1 MPQFPRAGFMT
12 RPTPLERLNRL
23 SDHLKIDLW
32 IKRDDLAGV
41 TFGGNK
47 TRQLDYYFGQAL
59 AEGADTILIT
69 GAVQSN
75 FTRLAAAFAAKLGM
89 KAFVQLESRV
99 TNPTVN
105 YLESGNVMLS
115 QILGAEVVH
124 FPVGNDEDGADQAL
138 YERAEALRAEGAKPY
153 VIPLGKTDHPIAA
166 LGYQDA
172 AREIMAEDDGFDLV
186 VTGTGSGMTHTGL
199 IAGFAGTS
207 THVIGSCVRRKAA
220 LQQPRIRTMLRAFQ
234 TMTGEALPLTPDAV
248 DIWDGGLWPA
258 YGSMGPKAK
267 AAMQLMARYEGL
279 ILDPVYTAKSFSA
292 VPELVKE
299 GVIPQGARVCYV
311 HTGGLGAFF
320 AYQEQI
326 MAMIT
331 KAQAA
336 EEDAAEAKAAKAAKA
351 EAKKAKAAKKEA
363 AKAKKDG

>member
-1 MPQFPRAGFMT
+1 MPEFPRAGFMT
-12 RPTPLERLNRL
+12 RPTPLERLDRL

-41 TFGGNK
+41 SFGGNK

-75 FTRLAAAFAAKLGM
+75 FTRLAAAFAAKLGL

-99 TNPTVN
+99 ANPSAT
-105 YLESGNVMLS
+105 YLQSGNVLLS
-115 QILGAEVVH
+115 QILGAEVLH
-124 FPVGNDEDGADQAL
+124 FPVGEDEDGADKAL
-138 YERAEALRAEGAKPY
+138 YDRAEALRAEGAKPF

-207 THVIGSCVRRKAA
+207 THVIGSCVRRAKA
-220 LQQPRIRTMLRAFQ
+220 LQLPRITTMLAAFQ
-234 TMTGEALPLTPDAV
+234 SMTGQSLTLTADAI
-248 DIWDGGLWPA
+248 DIWDGALAPG
-258 YGSMGPKAK
+258 YGRMGPVAQT
-267 AAMQLMARYEGL
+267 AMQLMARHEGL
-279 ILDPVYTAKSFSA
+279 ILDPVYTAKSFAA
-292 VPELVKE
+292 VPELLKA

-320 AYQEQI
+320 AYQDQI
-326 MAMIT
+326 TAMMNPS
-331 KAQAA
+331 
-336 EEDAAEAKAAKAAKA
+336 
-351 EAKKAKAAKKEA
+351 
-363 AKAKKDG
+363 